1 MLWVF
6 DVQPKPYTTDVAW
19 SRSTFDPFLSVNNI
33 KLELNPNAKEFTPK
47 EKVRSLNP
55 YADPFK
61 PLLIHPFK
69 LNPLAKKFRP
79 ASVLNPTVVLFHP
92 AAHKDDF
99 QQKSSK
105 LSPHAAEFVPVF
117 GSNPLAN
124 DSQSEQENYKIFV
137 TPVVTAVSPE
147 VKDQTAY
154 VNATEIVNL
163 SEMEGEATGR
173 SIVGQEKIEYFLQKE
188 EKRLN
193 KLHRKITNKYNF
205 FRKQKLQKKLTE
217 HEAVY
222 ELLCSFLNSN

>member
-1 MLWVF
+1 M
-6 DVQPKPYTTDVAW
+6 
-19 SRSTFDPFLSVNNI
+19 
-33 KLELNPNAKEFTPK
+33 
-47 EKVRSLNP
+47 
-55 YADPFK
+55 
-61 PLLIHPFK
+61 
-69 LNPLAKKFRP
+69 
-79 ASVLNPTVVLFHP
+79 
-92 AAHKDDF
+92 
-99 QQKSSK
+99 
-105 LSPHAAEFVPVF
+105 
-117 GSNPLAN
+117 
-124 DSQSEQENYKIFV
+124 
-137 TPVVTAVSPE
+137 VTAVSPE

>member
-1 MLWVF
+1 MMLWVF
-6 DVQPKPYTTDVAW
+6 DVQPKPCPTDVVW
-19 SRSTFDPFLSVNNI
+19 SRSTFDPFLSANNI

-47 EKVRSLNP
+47 EKARSLNP

-61 PLLIHPFK
+61 PLLAHPFK
-69 LNPLAKKFRP
+69 LNPLATKFRP
-79 ASVLNPTVVLFHP
+79 ASVLNPTVVLFYP
-92 AAHKDDF
+92 AARIE
-99 QQKSSK
+99 QKSSK
-105 LSPHAAEFVPVF
+105 LSPHAAEFVPAF

-147 VKDQTAY
+147 VKHQTAY

-193 KLHRKITNKYNF
+193 KLHRKISKKYNF
-205 FRKQKLQKKLTE
+205 FRNKNCKR
-217 HEAVY
+217 
-222 ELLCSFLNSN
+222 N